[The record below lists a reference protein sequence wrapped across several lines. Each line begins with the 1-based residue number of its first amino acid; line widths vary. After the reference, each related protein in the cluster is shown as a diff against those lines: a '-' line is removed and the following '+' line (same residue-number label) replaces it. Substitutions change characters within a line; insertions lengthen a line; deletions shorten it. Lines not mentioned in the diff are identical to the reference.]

1 MLILSQYSGST
12 SVRQQPGVFVFLL
25 GLVFATSELELT
37 LNSCLP
43 GKPCTKGAILASAEI
58 PSPHIPNSQGLA
70 KVKLSSVAWTC
81 PPQPKGNIVI

>member
-12 SVRQQPGVFVFLL
+12 SVRQQPGVFVILL
-25 GLVFATSELELT
+25 GLVFPTSELELT

-43 GKPCTKGAILASAEI
+43 GKSCTKGAILASAEI

-70 KVKLSSVAWTC
+70 KVKLSSVVWTC
-81 PPQPKGNIVI
+81 PPQPKWNIVI